1 MALAWSRRVGDVPP
15 AGRVPFSPW
24 SAALQGTSVLAR
36 LRSTSSGE
44 VLLFN
49 GRGNLLLESFK
60 WSLTEVVAFTG
71 RFASRVIPG
80 ASLSGVRVSALLLQ

>member
-60 WSLTEVVAFTG
+60 WSLTKVAFTG

-80 ASLSGVRVSALLLQ
+80 ASLCGVRVSALLLQ